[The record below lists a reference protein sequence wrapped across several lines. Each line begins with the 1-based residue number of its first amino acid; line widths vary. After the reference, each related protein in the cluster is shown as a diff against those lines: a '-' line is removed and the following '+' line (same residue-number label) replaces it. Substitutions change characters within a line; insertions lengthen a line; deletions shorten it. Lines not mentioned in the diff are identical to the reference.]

1 MYNEDYYMND
11 MYYDDYDGIYFE
23 EDDDTYYDDY
33 DNIYYYEDYNDL
45 YYEEEGGN
53 MNNYNLINLY
63 EKRKKDQIQKK
74 YEEKIKKEYNQLETV
89 KTYYELIEK
98 FEKDLNELVE
108 KHNTENNKVFRKIN
122 ETNFFKYE
130 INPDLYNKIEAKYL
144 ENLNKELATLRTL
157 VEEVKAQLNLS
168 ANDKDYQIEILT
180 KYNILNKDGFL
191 NV

>member
-1 MYNEDYYMND
+1 MYNEDYCMND
-11 MYYDDYDGIYFE
+11 M
-23 EDDDTYYDDY
+23 YYDDY

-74 YEEKIKKEYNQLETV
+74 YEEKIKKEYNQQEAV
-89 KTYYELIEK
+89 KTYYELVEK
-98 FEKDLNELVE
+98 FENDLNELVE
-108 KHNTENNKVFRKIN
+108 KHNTENNRVFRKIN
-122 ETNFFKYE
+122 EINYFKYE
-130 INPDLYNKIEAKYL
+130 INRDLYNKIEEKYL

-168 ANDKDYQIEILT
+168 TNDKDYQIEILT

>member
-11 MYYDDYDGIYFE
+11 MYYDDYD
-23 EDDDTYYDDY
+23 
-33 DNIYYYEDYNDL
+33 NIYYYEDYNDM

-53 MNNYNLINLY
+53 MNINNYNLINLY
-63 EKRKKDQIQKK
+63 EKRKKNQIQKK

-108 KHNTENNKVFRKIN
+108 KHNTENNRVFRKIN

-144 ENLNKELATLRTL
+144 ENLNKELAILRTL